1 MAAVLDSV
9 AVTRFSA
16 LPIAA
21 PSASSAVSSVSG
33 RRRSLTRLPE
43 FKGLKVTPTSV
54 IQFVRSVPQGP
65 SSRSGRGGRV
75 VCEAQDTALQV
86 PSVTD
91 ATWDLVVI
99 KSESPV
105 LVEFWAPWCGPC
117 RMMHPVVSE
126 LSVQYAGKLKCYNLN
141 TDENPAIAT
150 QYGIRSIPTILI
162 FKDGEKKE
170 TIIGAVPKSTL
181 STSIEKLL

>member
-1 MAAVLDSV
+1 MIGRRVPTAEYPLRSSKPIIFTPPSTSSSLSLSSSKNLHNKQTHRSRLSPLSFSPSHFSPSPSTSPCLTASMAAVLDSV

-75 VCEAQDTALQV
+75 VCEAQDTALQ
-86 PSVTD
+86 
-91 ATWDLVVI
+91 
-99 KSESPV
+99 
-105 LVEFWAPWCGPC
+105 G
-117 RMMHPVVSE
+117 
-126 LSVQYAGKLKCYNLN
+126 
-141 TDENPAIAT
+141 
-150 QYGIRSIPTILI
+150 
-162 FKDGEKKE
+162 
-170 TIIGAVPKSTL
+170 
-181 STSIEKLL
+181 